1 MSPRPARQQR
11 RALPPPRGVAD
22 SLSASAL
29 DLWTGQAFGLGPTQN
44 PFFFPRGHAP
54 ASLSFIPCDPSANA
68 NEKLILQSRATTP
81 PSVRR
86 DSHDAAVSTHPHDY
100 WLPMYSVV
108 FLFLF
113 LFFPCYTVQVLSFFF
128 FSSFLFLRSIMWWS
142 SLDNFFIKIILKKYT
157 ENRTQ
162 KFYDEFC
169 V

>member
-1 MSPRPARQQR
+1 MYIYVYIYVYMYIYMYIYAATGRTDH
-11 RALPPPRGVAD
+11 RG
-22 SLSASAL
+22 
-29 DLWTGQAFGLGPTQN
+29 
-44 PFFFPRGHAP
+44 
-54 ASLSFIPCDPSANA
+54 IPCLPCHTTIVRSGLQSWS
-68 NEKLILQSRATTP
+68 EKLILQSRATTP
-81 PSVRR
+81 PSARR